1 MDVIKE
7 TAADMHEEA
16 LNKDLGEA
24 ANGGVDSQY
33 RQRGSMPSSTPGEN
47 VQPKVQ
53 KGAAIAKMR

>member
-1 MDVIKE
+1 
-7 TAADMHEEA
+7 MHEEA